1 MSAGVQLLLAGI
13 APVGRSL
20 TPQDKGSLGLKKKLP
35 DLVVS
40 VTATGSK
47 RMKSSGKKEAGQMNF
62 WPAVFVVGAKRFE
75 LVTPCL

>member
-1 MSAGVQLLLAGI
+1 VSAGVQLLLAGT
-13 APVGRSL
+13 APDGRSL

-47 RMKSSGKKEAGQMNF
+47 A
-62 WPAVFVVGAKRFE
+62 
-75 LVTPCL
+75 